1 MEIVADL
8 REGVLR
14 GFALE
19 VAQLVHAA
27 ALHRG
32 PRPHQLDGAPQPGI
46 TVGKVVSAPVL
57 GVVGVLPDGG
67 KHLLA
72 LLGASL
78 AGA

>member
-46 TVGKVVSAPVL
+46 TVGKVVSPRGGIRADSAGPPV
-57 GVVGVLPDGG
+57 D
-67 KHLLA
+67 
-72 LLGASL
+72 
-78 AGA
+78 